1 MIATHNTSND
11 APLPPERGSSYAVM
25 SQQSTL
31 RSNNANISNIVT
43 LTQPQSTS
51 VKRVSFHDS
60 NANVESMQRSVSSGN
75 SSASQVLAMDV
86 ITEDPNVRLYI
97 HIHIISEIV
106 YTFAHVQSHIV
117 LNDFNQFKL
126 FTFFMQIISSFIQYT
141 CIR

>member
-1 MIATHNTSND
+1 
-11 APLPPERGSSYAVM
+11 
-25 SQQSTL
+25 
-31 RSNNANISNIVT
+31 
-43 LTQPQSTS
+43 
-51 VKRVSFHDS
+51 
-60 NANVESMQRSVSSGN
+60 
-75 SSASQVLAMDV
+75 MDV